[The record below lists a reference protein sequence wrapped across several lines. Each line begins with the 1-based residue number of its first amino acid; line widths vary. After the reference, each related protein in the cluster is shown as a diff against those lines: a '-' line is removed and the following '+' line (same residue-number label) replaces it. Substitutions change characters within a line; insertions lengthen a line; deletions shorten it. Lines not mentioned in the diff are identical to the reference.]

1 MKTNNI
7 LAIVAAVAAAAAFAT
22 SPASATNSDTSTVQV
37 SGAQAQL
44 AFLGSAAPVGS
55 AERTI
60 VINADTKYVNVEGG
74 STVRFVIDG
83 QSFAWSFQT
92 GGSHIS
98 PFDLARLAPAGALNH
113 KVIVYVSNDPL
124 YMG

>member
-1 MKTNNI
+1 MKTTRI
-7 LAIVAAVAAAAAFAT
+7 ISAIAAAAAIASFAA
-22 SPASATNSDTSTVQV
+22 SPASATTAATVQV

-60 VINADTKYVNVEGG
+60 VINAETKYVNVEGG

>member
-1 MKTNNI
+1 MKTTRI
-7 LAIVAAVAAAAAFAT
+7 ISAIAAAAAIASFAV
-22 SPASATNSDTSTVQV
+22 SPASANTVTV

-83 QSFAWSFQT
+83 QSFAWNFQT

>member
-1 MKTNNI
+1 MKTTRI
-7 LAIVAAVAAAAAFAT
+7 ISAIAAAAAIASFAV
-22 SPASATNSDTSTVQV
+22 SPASANTTDTSTVTV
-37 SGAQAQL
+37 SGAQL
-44 AFLGSAAPVGS
+44 AFLGNAAPVGS

>member
-1 MKTNNI
+1 MKTTRI
-7 LAIVAAVAAAAAFAT
+7 ISAIAAAAAIASFAV
-22 SPASATNSDTSTVQV
+22 SPASANTADTSTVTV